1 RYGLLIL
8 GITSTKLGEG
18 VKDPRWYE
26 VLLEIFATRLVP
38 VPSRKVSMPMGD
50 THPQITIGTA

>member
-1 RYGLLIL
+1 
-8 GITSTKLGEG
+8 
-18 VKDPRWYE
+18 

-50 THPQITIGTA
+50 THTSLTLGTA